1 MAIKAK
7 KMCRHSLTVSYQNQ
21 IPARPGC
28 GIGVGLSSFYSYCF
42 SRRTLTGL
50 IGINSGGNYVL
61 ACRQVAAVVSAL
73 GKASHVLS
81 IDGHGKTETAPKIWD
96 PVNEQMTRI
105 RRRRG
110 PWTSLVRCAPGE
122 DQAGTGQTDDV
133 ND

>member
-1 MAIKAK
+1 VP
-7 KMCRHSLTVSYQNQ
+7 SL
-21 IPARPGC
+21 
-28 GIGVGLSSFYSYCF
+28 YSYSF
-42 SRRTLTGL
+42 PRRTLTGL
-50 IGINSGGNYVL
+50 IGINPGDNDVL
-61 ACRQVAAVVSAL
+61 TCRQVATVVSAL

-110 PWTSLVRCAPGE
+110 PWTSLVGRAPGE